1 MTKTDTPALPK
12 CYQTHNNMS
21 DRIIT
26 AGEVKM
32 HVNFDTEAHDFEDI
46 LRKEAAKL
54 INLINGATVPRQD
67 LTEAQGQE
75 WNRLRA
81 VAITNIQLG
90 TLAAI
95 EAENI

>member
-1 MTKTDTPALPK
+1 MRYFKN
-12 CYQTHNNMS
+12 NNMP

-26 AGEVKM
+26 TGEVEM
-32 HVNFDTEAHDFEDI
+32 HVNFDTQADDFEDI

-54 INLINGATVPRQD
+54 INLIDKAALPRND
-67 LTEAQGQE
+67 LTEAQRQE
-75 WNRLRA
+75 WNRIRA